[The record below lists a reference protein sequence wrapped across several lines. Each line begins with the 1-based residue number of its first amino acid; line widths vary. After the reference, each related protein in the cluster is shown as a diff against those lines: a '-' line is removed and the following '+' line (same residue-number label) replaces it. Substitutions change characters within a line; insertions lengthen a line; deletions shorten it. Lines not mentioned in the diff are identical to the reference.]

1 MQKSVKRI
9 FTLFLSLLFALT
21 GAMTA
26 FAEVSESDFTV
37 SVDTNKDTY
46 ADGDEIGLQIGIDSQ
61 SNAAVTKVEL
71 TYDIPEEL
79 KDKIPGYDKLPTVLN
94 GLEAGAN
101 VIFTNLEQLSQPE
114 NPDDNKPGD
123 GNDPVVKPGDSDGT
137 GNPAQTSD
145 APTMLI
151 WIAVFAAAGT
161 LVVVGYKKKW
171 LRKSLSA
178 LLTAAMVL
186 SMVGIVSPSE
196 TYAASPIQERGRV
209 SVHDPSIV
217 KEGDTYYVF
226 GSHLA
231 WAKSTDL
238 KNWTTFTNNIN
249 TNFRTLFA
257 AEAAWARKADSS
269 YDVDGNMWAP
279 DVIYNE
285 AMGKWCMYM
294 SINGPKWNSTICL
307 LTADH
312 LDGNWTYVGPVI
324 QSGMSMG
331 FGPTFDY
338 TKVTGETT
346 VNSRYTNA
354 VRKGNPTIEPHAID
368 PCVTYDED
376 GNLWMSYGSWSGG
389 IGLIRLDNKTGLR
402 DYNTKYASKS
412 SVSDPYTG
420 YKIAGGNQSSGEAS
434 YIEHIGDYYY
444 LFVTYGG
451 LAANGGYN
459 MRVFRSKEI
468 TGPYVDESGEDAR
481 YPMAAGD
488 PGSSNAGNTNG
499 HVGNR
504 LMSYYKWSFMDYG
517 YVAEGHNSAFV
528 DSDGKA
534 YVVYHTRFNNGTE
547 WHQVRVHQLF
557 LNEDGWLVAAPFEY
571 TGESLPEKITT
582 AQIAGVYETLFQTGT
597 DFANVECVEG
607 VELTFAADG
616 TVTGARTGTWKQLSD
631 GSPYVTLKLG
641 NTTYKGVFLEQK
653 KEGTDETATVF
664 TVLGSDEVSV
674 WGYRYDFADEDRVEA
689 TCEKLEVPMGA
700 VSSFTLPTSGA
711 YGTTIQWES
720 SNPAVLTAEGKVT
733 TPAEDTEVTLTAT
746 ITYGEATTK
755 VSYTVKVFAEH
766 DGMYKVADFFT
777 NDPQDLSYVD
787 VEETVVTASGS
798 KDITYAGKAYTLG
811 VTAKITCEERTPN
824 TYTYRN
830 PYNRNVTA
838 GLAIYNGVS
847 IKFKAQRTGTA
858 LDFLSNIF
866 RFNEKGAN
874 NGLWFTGGSY
884 LGYNTG
890 NFFDANV
897 DNSDKNNWKAG
908 TDFLGTEETA
918 VEIKILPKGFEVYV
932 DGKLAYDQDDIAGKV
947 PGGKSEQDPFAE
959 VLRFLN
965 NTADELNFG
974 KGAFDWDTPFNG
986 KISDVELWVEA
997 VEKADASGY
1006 EYYEDYNNLSDTG
1019 WTSPNAQG
1027 YLKFENDGDEHA
1039 NYVEFA
1045 LDTTQN
1051 SRAAYT
1057 TFSGLNLGD
1066 SYTVETD
1073 VKLTAGN
1080 NQTTEFAITAG
1091 NSTYM
1096 ADNEGKRNANNG
1108 IESGY
1113 ILKLSSEKS
1122 TTWSIVGTNDTVVIP
1137 KDTWVHISATV
1148 DKTTGK
1154 VTVKIT
1160 NGDTTLY
1167 TGTVTVNGESNDVTG
1182 LYVRGGRYNSVTA
1195 VDNVTV
1201 KNNGSSVTPEPG
1213 TDLTATATVSGK
1225 AYPDTASEVTVTFK
1239 GNQSIDSSKYYVTVN
1254 GTKAATG
1261 ITKNLATVK
1270 SVSYKGDTVEAVLS
1284 MKAMEGWHDV
1294 EGSYTVALTDGT
1306 KTYAEK
1312 TVDYELAMSANTNY
1326 TQIKTAA
1333 NTYSSAYYK
1342 VDGTKMY
1349 VMSII
1354 KTDKLHS
1361 DGSTVGGT
1369 AYAWWNGMNS
1379 QIYLH
1384 IDGKKYSVG
1393 SHAWYSSADKVVYA
1407 NGILWDSVEPGAA
1420 EIKQLIDD
1428 SSVVRGYMDFGTFNN
1443 DADTDTGCILLNVVD
1458 LSVAG
1463 YNVNTLANKQIS
1475 FSGYVGPNDG
1485 NGRFTEVNAQTNY
1498 TIK

>member
-9 FTLFLSLLFALT
+9 FTLFLSLIFVLT
-21 GAMTA
+21 GAMAA

-46 ADGDEIGLQIGIDSQ
+46 ADGDEIGLQIGIDNQ
-61 SNAAVTKVEL
+61 SNATVTKVEL
-71 TYDIPEEL
+71 TYNIPDEL

-101 VIFTNLEQLSQPE
+101 VIFSNLSQLSQPA
-114 NPDDNKPGD
+114 NPDDNQPGD
-123 GNDPVVKPGDSDGT
+123 GNDPAVKPGDGDGT

-151 WIAVFAAAGT
+151 WVAVFAAAGT

-171 LRKSLSA
+171 LRKGMSA
-178 LLTAAMVL
+178 LLTVAMVL
-186 SMVGIVSPSE
+186 SMVGIVSSTE
-196 TYAASPIQERGRV
+196 TYAASPDRESGRAV
-209 SVHDPSIV
+209 VHDPSIV

-238 KNWTTFTNNIN
+238 KNWTPFTNNIN
-249 TNFRTLFA
+249 RDYETLFA
-257 AEAAWARKADSS
+257 AEAAWSRKADSN
-269 YDVDGNMWAP
+269 YQLATPGAATNMWAP

-294 SINGPKWNSTICL
+294 SINGPRWNSTICL

-324 QSGMSMG
+324 QSGMSVG

-354 VRKGNPTIEPHAID
+354 VKYDRYGRPNPTIEPHAID

-420 YKIAGGNQSSGEAS
+420 YKIAGGNERSGEAS

-468 TGPYVDESGEDAR
+468 TGPYVDENGEDAR
-481 YPMAAGD
+481 YPMATGD
-488 PGSSNAGNTNG
+488 PGSSDAGNTNG

-528 DSDGKA
+528 DSDGRA
-534 YVVYHTRFNNGTE
+534 YVVYHTRFNNNTE

-607 VELTFAADG
+607 VELTFAEDG
-616 TVTGARTGTWKQLSD
+616 TITGDRTGTWKQSKE

-664 TVLGSDEVSV
+664 TVLGSDEISV
-674 WGYRYDFADEDRVEA
+674 WGYRYDFTDEDRVEA
-689 TCEKLEVPMGA
+689 AGEKLEVPMGA
-700 VSSFTLPTSGA
+700 VSSFALPTSGA
-711 YGTTIQWES
+711 YGTTIKWES

-766 DGMYKVADFFT
+766 DGAYKVAEFFT
-777 NDPQDLSYVD
+777 DKPQDLSYVE
-787 VEETVVTASGS
+787 VKNPVVTVSGS

-838 GLAIYNGVS
+838 GLPIYNGVS
-847 IKFKAQRTGTA
+847 IKFKAQRTGAA
-858 LDFLSNIF
+858 LDFVSNIF

-874 NGLWFTGGSY
+874 NGLWFNGGSY
-884 LGYNTG
+884 LGYNIGTLIDNDPEKG
-890 NFFDANV
+890 VYYDANV
-897 DNSDKNNWKAG
+897 YNATYDAPLKWTAG
-908 TDFLGTEETA
+908 KDFLGTKEVE
-918 VEIKILPKGFEVYV
+918 VEIKLFRTGFEVYF
-932 DGKLAYDQDDIAGKV
+932 DGELAYTQDDVGEKIPGSIGAG
-947 PGGKSEQDPFAE
+947 DPYAE
-959 VLRFLN
+959 AMSYLN
-965 NTADELNFG
+965 HTADELNFG
-974 KGAFDWDTPFNG
+974 KGAFDWNTPFNG
-986 KISDVELWVEA
+986 TISDVELWVEA
-997 VEKADASGY
+997 VEKADTSGY

-1027 YLKFENDGDEHA
+1027 YLKLENDGDEHA
-1039 NYVEFA
+1039 YYVEFA
-1045 LDTTQN
+1045 PPAKEN

-1057 TFSGLNLGD
+1057 TFSGLNLDD
-1066 SYTVETD
+1066 SYTVEAD

-1080 NQTTEFAITAG
+1080 DQTTEFAITAG

-1096 ADNEGKRNANNG
+1096 ADNQGKRNANNG

-1201 KNNGSSVTPEPG
+1201 KNNGSSVTPDPGPTDPDPDEPDPDQPDPDEPDPQPTTETLTGTGWWTWNPG
-1213 TDLTATATVSGK
+1213 TVSTEQKLEG
-1225 AYPDTASEVTVTFK
+1225 D
-1239 GNQSIDSSKYYVTVN
+1239 
-1254 GTKAATG
+1254 G
-1261 ITKNLATVK
+1261 I
-1270 SVSYKGDTVEAVLS
+1270 
-1284 MKAMEGWHDV
+1284 W
-1294 EGSYTVALTDGT
+1294 
-1306 KTYAEK
+1306 
-1312 TVDYELAMSANTNY
+1312 
-1326 TQIKTAA
+1326 
-1333 NTYSSAYYK
+1333 
-1342 VDGTKMY
+1342 
-1349 VMSII
+1349 
-1354 KTDKLHS
+1354 
-1361 DGSTVGGT
+1361 
-1369 AYAWWNGMNS
+1369 
-1379 QIYLH
+1379 
-1384 IDGKKYSVG
+1384 
-1393 SHAWYSSADKVVYA
+1393 
-1407 NGILWDSVEPGAA
+1407 
-1420 EIKQLIDD
+1420 
-1428 SSVVRGYMDFGTFNN
+1428 
-1443 DADTDTGCILLNVVD
+1443 
-1458 LSVAG
+1458 
-1463 YNVNTLANKQIS
+1463 
-1475 FSGYVGPNDG
+1475 
-1485 NGRFTEVNAQTNY
+1485 
-1498 TIK
+1498 